1 MAKKKLLNEATVRRF
16 MGLAGMESNLVS
28 NKINE
33 MGYGKY
39 KRNDNK
45 EMEEGYDK
53 PEEKME
59 EDLNEEEEMLPAEE
73 PMGMDMDA
81 DIGEK
86 PAEEPMDLEKGDE
99 GEMDLDQDEARDIV
113 DAVKTLMSL
122 SDKLEAQLG
131 DEEEMMDL
139 GDEEEEEE
147 EAEEEEEEEEADEEA
162 MLEDVDLQLSEE
174 EIVSEVAKRVAKRIL
189 KAKKAKKALD
199 EALGRTQKS

>member
-39 KRNDNK
+39 KRDDDK

-59 EDLNEEEEMLPAEE
+59 EDLNEEEEVAPAGE
-73 PMGMDMDA
+73 PMDFGADMGEMPA
-81 DIGEK
+81 D
-86 PAEEPMDLEKGDE
+86 EPMDLEKGDE

-139 GDEEEEEE
+139 GDEEEEET
-147 EAEEEEEEEEADEEA
+147 EEEEEAEEEEADEEA

-174 EIVSEVAKRVAKRIL
+174 EIVNEVAKRVAKRIL
-189 KAKKAKKALD
+189 KAKKAKQQLD